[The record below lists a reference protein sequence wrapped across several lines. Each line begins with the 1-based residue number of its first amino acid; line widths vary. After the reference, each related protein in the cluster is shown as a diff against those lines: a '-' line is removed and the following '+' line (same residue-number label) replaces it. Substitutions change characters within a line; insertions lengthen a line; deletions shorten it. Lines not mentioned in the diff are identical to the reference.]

1 MASSTDIAQMRRL
14 LYGGSTRSGSLS
26 TDDVAWFHDNNGN
39 LYLAASEAANAEALN
54 KAAQGD
60 RKVGDLEI
68 KFAGAGGAVDFYTQ
82 LAKRLRL
89 RGVRST
95 KPYVGGSSVGDKAA
109 QNSDRDWDK
118 PESKRGQFDYNSDS
132 TGRTF

>member
-14 LYGGSTRSGSLS
+14 LYGGSTKSGSLS
-26 TDDVAWFHDNNGN
+26 TGDIAWYFDNNGN
-39 LYLAASEAANAEALN
+39 LYLAASQAANGEQIQAIAGGR
-54 KAAQGD
+54 K
-60 RKVGDLEI
+60 KVGDLE
-68 KFAGAGGAVDFYTQ
+68 VDPSETAEGW
-82 LAKRLRL
+82 LALSKQLRL

-95 KPYVGGSSVGDKAA
+95 KPYVGGISVDDKAA

-132 TGRTF
+132 TGRLV